1 MQNNNLGNPKLKTI
15 LHFVRFVMFK
25 LAMPFIPRPFYK
37 PTFCKINE
45 IAKGRHFTSFF
56 LCAPLLRVNKLPHF
70 KWYRTLHVGSL
81 LPLQFSSGLG
91 SCLLL
96 GFIEIS
102 LLDLMPFV
110 SGSATER
117 L

>member
-1 MQNNNLGNPKLKTI
+1 MKAI
-15 LHFVRFVMFK
+15 LHFVRFVTSK
-25 LAMPFIPRPFYK
+25 LAALFIPRPFFK

-45 IAKGRHFTSFF
+45 IAKGRHFTSLFL

-81 LPLQFSSGLG
+81 LPFPSRPGLG
-91 SCLLL
+91 GYLFR

-102 LLDLMPFV
+102 LLDLMPLV